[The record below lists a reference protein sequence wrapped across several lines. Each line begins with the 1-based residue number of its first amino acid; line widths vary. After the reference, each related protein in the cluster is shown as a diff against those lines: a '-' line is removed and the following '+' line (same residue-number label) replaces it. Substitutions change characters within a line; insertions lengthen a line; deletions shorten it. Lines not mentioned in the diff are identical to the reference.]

1 MTAKRDALGSRDFW
15 YDPPEVVGR
24 MDNLYELFASVSARF
39 ATRTAV
45 EVQRADHL
53 DTVRY
58 DELERMA
65 AHVAALLLER
75 GCRKGDRVA
84 LLAEN
89 DAHWCAAFLGILRLG
104 ALAVP
109 LDTAYKPKQMATLL
123 ADCGARIV
131 IASPRHLATAR
142 EAAALRE
149 LRAELL
155 LLHGT
160 AEDVTSLEE
169 VIGSGREPPPIP
181 SSPATADDPAVILYT
196 SGTTADPKGVVL
208 THGNLLAERE
218 AAFQV
223 VKLDERDVVLS
234 VLPLFHALAMLANLL
249 LPFAVGARVVFLESV
264 NTTELLR
271 ALRERGVSAF
281 CCVPQF
287 FYLIHEQ
294 VNREVA
300 SAGLVKRGLFRAL
313 LAVNG
318 WLRYG
323 LRINLGRVFFG
334 RVHRM
339 LGPRMRILVT
349 GGSRFDPAIGRDL
362 VRLGFDIQ
370 QAYGLTECSG
380 AVGPAL
386 PGVEIRIQPREAA
399 EDDEGNEAERDG
411 EVLIGGGIVMPGY
424 YNRPD
429 ANAVTLRDGWLH
441 TGDLGFVDARGRLHI
456 TGRMKDVIVLASGK
470 NIYPEEIE
478 AHYLQAPLVKELCV
492 LGLSRPGEP
501 SEQRLHAVVVPD
513 LELMRERRMVNMREQ
528 LRFEIEGLSVQV
540 PSHKRILSYDVS
552 VDDLPR
558 TTTRKLKRF
567 EIARRLAEQRA
578 GDVEVKPPTLTGEE
592 QAWLDDPHVERMMGL
607 VGENVKPGTSLF
619 PGANLELDL
628 GLDSMERVE
637 LLTSLEHGV
646 GVRVPE
652 EVAQKIYTVRELI
665 EALRTASASAGGGG
679 EAAPAWDRLLREV
692 PEDDPMLAGLRGTRW
707 VLAPVL
713 FAILRA
719 GYLLARLLVRFRVS
733 GLDRLPARAPFII
746 SPNHQSYLDA
756 FLLVSALPYRVA
768 RKLFFV
774 GASEYFATPFMAWVA
789 KQIHVVPIDPDSNLM
804 RAMKAG
810 AYGLRHDKVLLLF
823 PEGERSIDGSVKK
836 FKKGAAILSLHLG
849 VPVVPVA
856 MDGVFDVWPRN
867 RPLQWRALLPNGNVR
882 ILMQMGPP
890 LEPRALG
897 GASPAGSSAIERQY
911 AAVTE
916 RLRDSV
922 STMWGALRDER

>member
-1 MTAKRDALGSRDFW
+1 
-15 YDPPEVVGR
+15 
-24 MDNLYELFASVSARF
+24 MDNLYELFASVCARF
-39 ATRTAV
+39 AARTAV
-45 EVQRADHL
+45 EVQRADRL
-53 DTVRY
+53 ETFRY

-109 LDTAYKPKQMATLL
+109 LDTAYKPQQMATLL

-131 IASPRHLATAR
+131 IANPRYLAKVR
-142 EAAALRE
+142 EAAALRD
-149 LRAELL
+149 LRAEFLL
-155 LLHGT
+155 LRGA
-160 AEDVTSLEE
+160 AEGVTSLEE
-169 VIGSGREPPPIP
+169 VIGSGTEPPPIP
-181 SSPATADDPAVILYT
+181 SCPATADDAAVILYT

-223 VKLDERDVVLS
+223 VTLDDRDVVLS

-264 NTTELLR
+264 NTSELLR
-271 ALRERGVSAF
+271 ALRERGISAF

-323 LRINLGRVFFG
+323 LGINLGRVFFG

-349 GGSRFDPAIGRDL
+349 GGSRFDPVIGRDL
-362 VRLGFDIQ
+362 VRLGFDIM

-380 AVGPAL
+380 GATVTRPGDLRIEAVGPAL
-386 PGVEIRIQPREAA
+386 PGVEIRIKPREAA
-399 EDDEGNEAERDG
+399 EEDEGDEDTPDG

-478 AHYLQAPLVKELCV
+478 AHYLQSPFIKELCV
-492 LGLSRPGEP
+492 LGLARPGEP

-540 PSHKRILSYDVS
+540 PSHKRILSYDVC
-552 VDDLPR
+552 VEDLPR

-567 EIARRLAEQRA
+567 EIARRVTGERA
-578 GDVEVKPPTLTGEE
+578 GDVEIAPPALTDEE
-592 QAWLDDPHVERMMGL
+592 RAWLEEPDVDRMMAL
-607 VGENVKPGTSLF
+607 VGGHVKPGTALF

-652 EVAQKIYTVRELI
+652 EVAQKIYTVRELV

-679 EAAPAWDRLLREV
+679 EAAPAWDRLLREI
-692 PEDDPMLAGLRGTRW
+692 PEDDPALEGLRSNRW
-707 VLAPVL
+707 VLAPFL

-719 GYLLARLLVRFRVS
+719 GYLLARLLVGFRVN

-789 KQIHVVPIDPDSNLM
+789 KQVHVVPIDPDSNLT

-810 AYGLRHDKVLLLF
+810 AYGLRHGKVLLLF
-823 PEGERSIDGSVKK
+823 PEGERSIDGSVKR

-849 VPVVPVA
+849 VPVLPVA

-882 ILMQMGPP
+882 ILMEMGPP
-890 LEPRALG
+890 LEPLALG
-897 GASPAGSSAIERQY
+897 GASAAEPATIERQY
-911 AAVTE
+911 AAATE
-916 RLRDSV
+916 RLRDAV
-922 STMWGALRDER
+922 KKMWGALHEQR

>member
-1 MTAKRDALGSRDFW
+1 
-15 YDPPEVVGR
+15 
-24 MDNLYELFASVSARF
+24 MDNLYELFASVCARF
-39 ATRTAV
+39 AARTAV
-45 EVQRADHL
+45 EVQRADRL
-53 DTVRY
+53 DTFRY

-65 AHVAALLLER
+65 AHVGALLLER

-109 LDTAYKPKQMATLL
+109 LDTAYKPQQMATLL
-123 ADCGARIV
+123 ADCGARVV
-131 IASPRHLATAR
+131 ITSPRHLAKAR
-142 EAAALRE
+142 EAAALRD
-149 LRAELL
+149 LRAEFL
-155 LLHGT
+155 LLHGA
-160 AEDVTSLEE
+160 AEGVASLEE
-169 VIGSGREPPPIP
+169 VIGSGTEPPPIP
-181 SSPATADDPAVILYT
+181 SCPATAADAAVILYT

-223 VKLDERDVVLS
+223 VTIDERDVVLS

-264 NTTELLR
+264 NTSELLR
-271 ALRERGVSAF
+271 ALKERGISAF

-294 VNREVA
+294 VHREVA
-300 SAGLVKRGLFRAL
+300 SAGFVKRSLFHAL

-323 LRINLGRVFFG
+323 LRINLGRIFFG

-349 GGSRFDPAIGRDL
+349 GGSRFDPVIGRDL
-362 VRLGFDIQ
+362 VRLGFDIM

-380 AVGPAL
+380 GATVTRPGDLRIEAVGPAL
-386 PGVEIRIQPREAA
+386 PGVEIRIKPREAA
-399 EDDEGNEAERDG
+399 EEDEEDEATPDG
-411 EVLIGGGIVMPGY
+411 EVLIRGGIVMPGY

-478 AHYLQAPLVKELCV
+478 AHYLQSPFIKELCV
-492 LGLSRPGEP
+492 LGLSRHGEP

-540 PSHKRILSYDVS
+540 PSHKRILSYDVC

-567 EIARRLAEQRA
+567 EIARRMAGERA
-578 GDVEVKPPTLTGEE
+578 GDVEVAPLALTDEE
-592 QAWLDDPHVERMMGL
+592 QAWLDDPDVDRMMAL
-607 VGENVKPGTSLF
+607 VGGHVKPGTSLF

-637 LLTSLEHGV
+637 LLTSLEHDV

-652 EVAQKIYTVRELI
+652 EDAQKIYTVRELV
-665 EALRTASASAGGGG
+665 EALRTASASAGAGG
-679 EAAPAWDRLLREV
+679 EAAPAWDRLLREI
-692 PEDDPMLAGLRGTRW
+692 PEDDPALAGLRSNRW
-707 VLAPVL
+707 VLAPLL

-719 GYLLARLLVRFRVS
+719 GYLLARVLVGFRVN
-733 GLDRLPARAPFII
+733 GIDRLPAEAPFII

-789 KQIHVVPIDPDSNLM
+789 KQVHVVPIDPDSNLT

-810 AYGLRHDKVLLLF
+810 AYGLRHGKVLLLF
-823 PEGERSIDGSVKK
+823 PEGERSIDGSVKR

-849 VPVVPVA
+849 MPVVPVA

-882 ILMQMGPP
+882 ILMEMGLP
-890 LEPRALG
+890 LEPHALG
-897 GASPAGSSAIERQY
+897 GASPAEPATIERQY
-911 AAVTE
+911 AAATE
-916 RLRDSV
+916 RLRDAV
-922 STMWGALRDER
+922 KTMWGALHEQR

>member
-1 MTAKRDALGSRDFW
+1 
-15 YDPPEVVGR
+15 

-45 EVQRADHL
+45 EVQRSDRL
-53 DTVRY
+53 DSFRY

-104 ALAVP
+104 AVAVP
-109 LDTAYKPKQMATLL
+109 LDTSYKPLQMGTLL

-131 IASPRHLATAR
+131 IASPRHIAKAR
-142 EAAALRE
+142 EAASLKD
-149 LRAELL
+149 LRAEFLL
-155 LLHGT
+155 VHGS
-160 AEDVTSLEE
+160 AEGAASLEE
-169 VIGSGREPPPIP
+169 VIASGAEPPPIP
-181 SSPATADDPAVILYT
+181 PCPATADDPAVILYT

-208 THGNLLAERE
+208 THGNLLAERA

-223 VKLDERDVVLS
+223 VTLDERDVVLS

-300 SAGLVKRGLFRAL
+300 KAGLIKRGLFRTL

-318 WLRYG
+318 WLRHG
-323 LRINLGRVFFG
+323 LGINLGRVFFG

-380 AVGPAL
+380 GATVTRPGDLRIEAVGPAL

-399 EDDEGNEAERDG
+399 EEEEGDETTRDG

-441 TGDLGFVDARGRLHI
+441 TGDLGFVDGRGRLHI

-478 AHYLQAPLVKELCV
+478 AHYLQSPFIKELCV

-528 LRFEIEGLSVQV
+528 VRFEIEGLSVQV

-567 EIARRLAEQRA
+567 EIARRVTGQRA
-578 GDVEVKPPTLTGEE
+578 GDLEVEPRALTDEE
-592 QAWLDDPHVERMMGL
+592 KAWLDEPDVDRLMALVRGHVKSGS
-607 VGENVKPGTSLF
+607 SLL

-637 LLTSLEHGV
+637 LLTALEQDV

-652 EVAQKIYTVRELI
+652 DVAHEIYTVRELV
-665 EALRTASASAGGGG
+665 EALRTASAPAAGGG
-679 EAAPAWDRLLREV
+679 EAAPAWDRLLQEV
-692 PEDDPMLAGLRGTRW
+692 PEDDPMLAGLRSNRW
-707 VLAPVL
+707 ILAPFL
-713 FAILRA
+713 FAILRV
-719 GYLLARLLVRFRVS
+719 GNLLARLLVGFRVT
-733 GLDRLPARAPFII
+733 GLDRLPARAPFIV

-756 FLLVSALPYRVA
+756 FLLVGALPYRVA

-789 KQIHVVPIDPDSNLM
+789 RQIHVVPIDPDSNLL

-810 AYGLRHDKVLLLF
+810 AYGLRHGKVLLLF
-823 PEGERSIDGSVKK
+823 PEGERSIDGSVRR

-867 RPLQWRALLPNGNVR
+867 RPLQWRALLPSGSVR
-882 ILMQMGPP
+882 ILMQVGAP
-890 LEPRALG
+890 LEPQALG
-897 GASPAGSSAIERQY
+897 EAAADASMAVERQY
-911 AAVTE
+911 AVATE
-916 RLRDSV
+916 RLRETV
-922 STMWGALRDER
+922 KKMWNALREQR